1 MSSGGINRV
10 SQDKKPNWVGKQTMK
25 DIFQKRKFE
34 QLKEIGS
41 IQKFLQIRRKK

>member
-1 MSSGGINRV
+1 
-10 SQDKKPNWVGKQTMK
+10 MK

-41 IQKFLQIRRKK
+41 IQKFLQIRRKKWIQRIRENNFSDETLLFSIGK